1 MVMGMHVQ
9 TRDTRNK
16 ADEEAGKK
24 QKKADLKKNI
34 SGLEDRLDLLQQE
47 YRIKQIEKTD
57 AVHCYARKRK
67 IIEEM
72 QAEKNNQTIKKV
84 SELLMEYVTGENYR
98 KLCMC
103 YDEALRTIGE
113 EIYRVQQQLEENLAQ
128 LNKLR

>member
-1 MVMGMHVQ
+1 M
-9 TRDTRNK
+9 
-16 ADEEAGKK
+16 
-24 QKKADLKKNI
+24 KKNI

-113 EIYRVQQQLEENLAQ
+113 EIYRVQQQLEENRAQ

>member
-1 MVMGMHVQ
+1 MGMQVQ
-9 TRDTRNK
+9 MRNK
-16 ADEEAGKK
+16 ADEEAEKK
-24 QKKADLKKNI
+24 QKKADLKMNI
-34 SGLEDRLDLLQQE
+34 SGLENRLDLLQQE

-57 AVHCYARKRK
+57 AVHCYARKQK

-72 QAEKNNQTIKKV
+72 QAEKNNQTIKKI

-103 YDEALRTIGE
+103 YDEALGAIGV
-113 EIYRVQQQLEENLAQ
+113 EIYRVQQQLAENRAQ

>member
-1 MVMGMHVQ
+1 MVMGMQVQ

-84 SELLMEYVTGENYR
+84 SELSGSCDRAGIY
-98 KLCMC
+98 
-103 YDEALRTIGE
+103 EALCHAGSAARLS
-113 EIYRVQQQLEENLAQ
+113 R
-128 LNKLR
+128 LR

>member
-1 MVMGMHVQ
+1 MGMQVQ

-67 IIEEM
+67 NRKRHISS
-72 QAEKNNQTIKKV
+72 KDF
-84 SELLMEYVTGENYR
+84 NYQKR
-98 KLCMC
+98 SWILFS
-103 YDEALRTIGE
+103 
-113 EIYRVQQQLEENLAQ
+113 NQ
-128 LNKLR
+128 LNNYQSFLTRFVP